1 MELLAWP
8 AAAAAAGGVPP
19 VRGLSRCL
27 CLLLFLLGPNKLSPW
42 TAPEAVA
49 ARPELVRP
57 AGLLPAVLPLG
68 VLMHPAG
75 LQSVRAA
82 TRAAFVLAAVGL
94 GGGLP
99 VAAAAAGWFWLTNAL
114 ACVMPE
120 KACVSP
126 KKFLVPAWTLAL
138 IAALVPPP
146 LPPHTHPRR
155 PIQNGARAARGGDAS
170 RQQLTGARLAGQSSC
185 GREQWSVDKELA
197 AYFGEPRPES
207 SLTPAPCLLHR
218 LPLLKREGGPTS

>member
-75 LQSVRAA
+75 LQYVRAA

-146 LPPHTHPRR
+146 SSPTHPPTPPHPKRR
-155 PIQNGARAARGGDAS
+155 PRCSRRRCQPAAVDRRAVGRAEQLRPGAVVG
-170 RQQLTGARLAGQSSC
+170 RQGAGRLF
-185 GREQWSVDKELA
+185 R
-197 AYFGEPRPES
+197 
-207 SLTPAPCLLHR
+207 
-218 LPLLKREGGPTS
+218 